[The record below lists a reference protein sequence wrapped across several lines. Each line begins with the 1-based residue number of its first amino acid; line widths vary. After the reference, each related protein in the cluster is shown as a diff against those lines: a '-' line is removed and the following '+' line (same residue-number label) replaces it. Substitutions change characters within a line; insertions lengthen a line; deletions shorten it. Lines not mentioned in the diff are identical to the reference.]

1 MIHLLKF
8 GIGFIV
14 GQIMGSVYRAGH
26 LGIGAS
32 LLSAIGITFI
42 LCIALDLTFSSSNN
56 DNNKKD

>member
-42 LCIALDLTFSSSNN
+42 LCILLDKGFSN
-56 DNNKKD
+56 DKEK